1 MLFIIKKKLLMNY
14 KTKISISIFAM
25 VIGSIF
31 ISEYS
36 SPAIGNT
43 SGSPAGRTGSPGDGI
58 SCAASG
64 CHPGTATTQAGLII
78 SNIPIEG
85 YTPGQTYTITGTITT
100 TGKTKFGF
108 QISPQN
114 TAGNLKGS
122 LILTNTSATQL
133 VGSGKYI
140 THKSTGTSF
149 PSGTATWSFDWT
161 APVVGSGDLTF
172 YGAFNSSNNNGS
184 SSGDAISLS
193 SLAVSEAPTGI
204 ADIYYNSNQ
213 VLIYPNPVSNKLFIT
228 TGLAG
233 SKNMTV
239 GIIDVAGKLVKEIA
253 SGDGTIDFND
263 IAKGYYVLKIN
274 TPDGVFIK
282 KVVKE

>member
-1 MLFIIKKKLLMNY
+1 MNY
-14 KTKISISIFAM
+14 KAKISISIFAM

-36 SPAIGNT
+36 SPAIGST
-43 SGSPAGRTGSPGDGI
+43 SGSPAGRTGSPGDGV

-64 CHPGTATTQAGLII
+64 CHSGGATPQVGLIT

-85 YTPGQTYTITGTITT
+85 YSPGQTYTITGTITT
-100 TGKTKFGF
+100 SGKTKFGF

-114 TAGNLKGS
+114 TTGSLKGS

-133 VGSGKYI
+133 VGSGKYV

-161 APVVGSGDLTF
+161 APVAGSGALTF

-184 SSGDAISLS
+184 STGDAISLS
-193 SLAVSEAPTGI
+193 SLAVSEGPVGI
-204 ADIYYNSNQ
+204 ADINDNSNQ
-213 VLIYPNPVSNKLFIT
+213 VVVYPNPVSDKLYIT
-228 TGLAG
+228 TSLTG
-233 SKNMTV
+233 SENMTV
-239 GIIDVAGKLVKEIA
+239 DIFDVAGKLVKESKNA
-253 SGDGTIDFND
+253 DGPIDFND
-263 IAKGYYVLKIN
+263 ITKGYYVLKIK
-274 TPDGVFIK
+274 TPDGVFTK

>member
-1 MLFIIKKKLLMNY
+1 MNY
-14 KTKISISIFAM
+14 KAKISISIFAM

-36 SPAIGNT
+36 SPANGDS
-43 SGSPAGRTGSPGDGI
+43 SGAPSKKTGSPGDGSNCT
-58 SCAASG
+58 SCHS
-64 CHPGTATTQAGLII
+64 GTATTQAGLIT
-78 SNIPIEG
+78 SNIPIGG

-100 TGKTKFGF
+100 ANKTKFGF
-108 QISPQN
+108 QISPQDI
-114 TAGNLKGS
+114 AGALKGT
-122 LILTNTSATQL
+122 LIITNATTTKL
-133 VGSGKYI
+133 VSSGKYI

-161 APVVGSGDLTF
+161 APVAGTGDLSF

-204 ADIYYNSNQ
+204 ADINHSSNQ
-213 VLIYPNPVSNKLFIT
+213 VFIYPNPVSDKLFIT
-228 TGLAG
+228 IGLAG

-239 GIIDVAGKLVKEIA
+239 GIIDVTGKLVKEIA
-253 SGDGTIDFND
+253 CADGTIDFTD
-263 IAKGYYVLKIN
+263 LAKGYYVLKIK
-274 TPDGVFIK
+274 TADGVFIK

>member
-1 MLFIIKKKLLMNY
+1 MKKR
-14 KTKISISIFAM
+14 TKVSISIFSLA
-25 VIGSIF
+25 IISIF
-31 ISEYS
+31 ISEYT
-36 SPAIGNT
+36 SPAHGN
-43 SGSPAGRTGSPGDGI
+43 SNGSPAGRTGSLGDGSNCT
-58 SCAASG
+58 SCHSGSAS
-64 CHPGTATTQAGLII
+64 TQAGLIT

-108 QISPQN
+108 EISPQN
-114 TAGNLKGS
+114 TSGNLKGT
-122 LILTNTSATQL
+122 LILTNTTATQL

-140 THKSTGTSF
+140 THKTAGCSF

-161 APVVGSGDLTF
+161 APVSGSGDLTF

-204 ADIYYNSNQ
+204 ADINSNSNQ
-213 VLIYPNPVSNKLFIT
+213 VLIYPNPVSDKLFIS

-233 SKNMTV
+233 PQNMTV
-239 GIIDVAGKLVKEIA
+239 GIIDVAGKLVKEIE
-253 SGDGTIDFND
+253 SSNGFIDFND
-263 IAKGYYVLKIN
+263 ILKGYYVLKIN
-274 TPDGVFIK
+274 TPNGVFIK